1 MRLVLRCML
10 SLVGASFAM
19 SGGGAM
25 ADIPEMS
32 LARMEEVS
40 SHIFTGKVVR
50 IYSTV
55 DRSNSAKENTYSVA
69 EISLTRV
76 EKGKHAGTLAY
87 VRFFTQRPAGSQAPP
102 GGSGHRGIPKEGET
116 TRVFVTVAEDG
127 GYDVLPPNGF
137 TPATKP

>member
-19 SGGGAM
+19 SGSGAM
-25 ADIPEMS
+25 ADIPEMK
-32 LARMEEVS
+32 LERMEEVS

-76 EKGKHAGTLAY
+76 EKGKHEGKLAY
-87 VRFFTQRPAGSQAPP
+87 VRFFTQRPAGQAQP
-102 GGSGHRGIPKEGET
+102 GGSGHRGIPKQGET